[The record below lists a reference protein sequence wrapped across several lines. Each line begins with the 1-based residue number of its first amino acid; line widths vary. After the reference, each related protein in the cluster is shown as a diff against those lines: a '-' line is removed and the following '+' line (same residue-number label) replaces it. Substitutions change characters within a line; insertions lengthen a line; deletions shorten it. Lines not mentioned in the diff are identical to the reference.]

1 MRLNAIQGPAAR
13 WGLFSWGRSSYLRIG
28 ETDPMPVPTFIAL
41 LAAVI
46 AAAAATVWLISLGGA
61 AAMASALPAL
71 LIAAFAVRLLS

>member
-1 MRLNAIQGPAAR
+1 
-13 WGLFSWGRSSYLRIG
+13 
-28 ETDPMPVPTFIAL
+28 MPVPTFIAL